1 MGGGGG
7 GRRGFVFPALCLPQ
21 ESAGAYFKLIRA
33 QAIPSLPVHD
43 EILRP
48 QVDNVN
54 MRAH

>member
-43 EILRP
+43 
-48 QVDNVN
+48 
-54 MRAH
+54 